1 MKIGNI
7 GEIWKKAGEKKLIVA
22 AAVFGIVLMLLPA
35 SSGAGKKTETSQE
48 AMPEFSVSEQEE
60 KLKAILEN
68 IDGAGKVKVMLTLKE
83 STEQVFANDEDAKDG
98 EVKSETVIVSTGSG
112 TEKAVTVK
120 YIYPVYLGAAVV
132 AEGADR
138 ASVKMAITEAV
149 SAVTGLEPWQI
160 SVIKMRGN

>member
-1 MKIGNI
+1 M
-7 GEIWKKAGEKKLIVA
+7 
-22 AAVFGIVLMLLPA
+22 
-35 SSGAGKKTETSQE
+35 
-48 AMPEFSVSEQEE
+48 
-60 KLKAILEN
+60 
-68 IDGAGKVKVMLTLKE
+68 
-83 STEQVFANDEDAKDG
+83 
-98 EVKSETVIVSTGSG
+98 
-112 TEKAVTVK
+112 K